1 MEMKYKVEFYSDW
14 HCGSGLSSGSDID
27 SLVIKDED
35 GLPFV
40 PGKTLKGL
48 LREAAEQ
55 ICGFRKGNKAND
67 DFIVKCFGRETDK
80 KTEDSDA
87 GCCYFSNAELDQKT
101 KEFFN
106 SAAERKSMLFRK
118 ISSTA
123 IDEKGMASEHSLRRA
138 EVTVPVSLH
147 ASIAG
152 IPEEFAGKIRLAM
165 KWVKRLGENRN
176 RGL

>member
-35 GLPFV
+35 GLSFV

-80 KTEDSDA
+80 ETENSDA
-87 GCCYFSNAELDQKT
+87 GCCYFSNAELD
-101 KEFFN
+101 
-106 SAAERKSMLFRK
+106 RDVVLFHK
-118 ISSTA
+118 LMTP
-123 IDEKGMASEHSLRRA
+123 
-138 EVTVPVSLH
+138 EVL
-147 ASIAG
+147 
-152 IPEEFAGKIRLAM
+152 
-165 KWVKRLGENRN
+165 LGTDLLNV
-176 RGL
+176 L